1 MFFKS
6 LSYLYEIV
14 HTNFSL
20 DFWTFAIFDRNFA
33 TIVTPPSDEYENYVV
48 QLKEQSLLKIMLQ
61 TTSKS
66 AYKWQRNAWSN
77 YAPLDS
83 TVLRTRSVTKK
94 TPHFSIYSRHVLY
107 DLPQTLHGDRAR
119 RAHQKG
125 VIHFSIQR
133 IFFPIRCSEKFGLI
147 DRRTVSQQ

>member
-66 AYKWQRNAWSN
+66 AYKWQRNA
-77 YAPLDS
+77 
-83 TVLRTRSVTKK
+83 
-94 TPHFSIYSRHVLY
+94 
-107 DLPQTLHGDRAR
+107 
-119 RAHQKG
+119 
-125 VIHFSIQR
+125 
-133 IFFPIRCSEKFGLI
+133 
-147 DRRTVSQQ
+147 